1 MLEIGYRH
9 TIDIEKFRNWNKE
22 HGHDSYNGLEIFFLE
37 ERHKKLFF
45 RGFIIEAEASNL
57 FGEIK
62 YWFSEQKDTEINRYA
77 DIIIWLW
84 RESLQYFSPIGC
96 SKQEEMDV

>member
-1 MLEIGYRH
+1 MLKIGYRH
-9 TIDIEKFRNWNKE
+9 KVDIEKFRKWNKD
-22 HGHDSYNGLEIFFLE
+22 HGHDSYNGLEAFFLE

-45 RGFIIEAEASNL
+45 RGIILDASVL
-57 FGEIK
+57 FGEAK
-62 YWFSEQKDTEINRYA
+62 YWFSEQKDTERSIYS
-77 DIIIWLW
+77 DMTIWLW